1 MAKNSVQCLIS
12 GKSYIFSS
20 DYYAKRIEE
29 YKDEETLK
37 KFFVTKKVRS
47 YLERGY
53 SVQEIRNILGIQGDD
68 LPSPDADCIQELV
81 SYHNLLLGA
90 DARKKPSQANFINH
104 KTDSDVAVFINNIKN
119 LNL

>member
-12 GKSYIFSS
+12 GKSYVFAT
-20 DYYAKRIEE
+20 DYYAKRVAE

-37 KFFVTKKVRS
+37 KFFITRKVKS

-53 SVQEIRNILGIQGDD
+53 NVQEIRNILGVLETD
-68 LPSPDADCIQELV
+68 LPSVDAECIQELV
-81 SYHNLLLGA
+81 TYHNLLIGA
-90 DARKKPSQANFINH
+90 DTRKKATNTNFINH

>member
-12 GKSYIFSS
+12 GKSYTFSS
-20 DYYAKRIEE
+20 DYYTKRIEE

-37 KFFVTKKVRS
+37 KFFVTKKVKS

-53 SVQEIRNILGIQGDD
+53 SVQEIRNILGVSGED
-68 LPSPDADCIQELV
+68 LPSADAECMQELV
-81 SYHNLLLGA
+81 TYYNLLIGA

-119 LNL
+119 LIL

>member
-1 MAKNSVQCLIS
+1 MARNTIQCLVS
-12 GKSYIFSS
+12 GKSYTLTK
-20 DYYAKRIEE
+20 DNYTKKIEE

-37 KFFVTKKVRS
+37 KFFVTKKVKS

-53 SVQEIRNILGIQGDD
+53 NIQEIRNILGVQSSD
-68 LPSPDADCIQELV
+68 LPSADAECMQELAT
-81 SYHNLLLGA
+81 YHNLLA
-90 DARKKPSQANFINH
+90 SAESRKTSSRGNFINH

>member
-12 GKSYIFSS
+12 GKSYTYS
-20 DYYAKRIEE
+20 DEYYAKRIEE

-37 KFFVTKKVRS
+37 KFFVTKKVKS

-53 SVQEIRNILGIQGDD
+53 NVQEIRNILGVQVTD
-68 LPSPDADCIQELV
+68 LPSPDAECIQKLV
-81 SYHNLLLGA
+81 AYHTLLINA
-90 DARKKPSQANFINH
+90 ESRKTSCRGNFVND

>member
-1 MAKNSVQCLIS
+1 MAKTSVQCLIS
-12 GKSYIFSS
+12 GKSYTFSS

-29 YKDEETLK
+29 YKDEDTLK
-37 KFFVTKKVRS
+37 KFFITKKVRS

-53 SVQEIRNILGIQGDD
+53 SVQEIRNILGVQGDE
-68 LPSPDADCIQELV
+68 LPSADAECIQELV
-81 SYHNLLLGA
+81 TYHNLLIGA
-90 DARKKPSQANFINH
+90 DARKPPSQSNFINH

>member
-1 MAKNSVQCLIS
+1 MAKTTIQCLVS
-12 GKSYIFSS
+12 GKSYTLTK
-20 DYYAKRIEE
+20 DYYSKKIEE

-37 KFFVTKKVRS
+37 KYFVTKKVKS

-53 SVQEIRNILGIQGDD
+53 NIQEIRNILGVHSND
-68 LPSPDADCIQELV
+68 LPSADAECMQELV
-81 SYHNLLLGA
+81 AYHNLLTGTES
-90 DARKKPSQANFINH
+90 RKTLSRGNFVND

>member
-12 GKSYIFSS
+12 GKSYVFSNE
-20 DYYAKRIEE
+20 YYAKKIEE

-37 KFFVTKKVRS
+37 KYFITKKVRS

-53 SVQEIRNILGIQGDD
+53 SVQEIRNILGVSGDD
-68 LPSPDADCIQELV
+68 LPSSDAQCITDLV
-81 SYHNLLLGA
+81 SYHALLLGSET
-90 DARKKPSQANFINH
+90 RKKPTQTNFINH

-119 LNL
+119 LHL

>member
-12 GKSYIFSS
+12 GKSFVFSNE
-20 DYYAKRIEE
+20 YYGKKVEE

-37 KFFVTKKVRS
+37 KFFITKKVRS

-53 SVQEIRNILGIQGDD
+53 SVQEIRNILGVQEDG
-68 LPSPDADCIQELV
+68 LPSADAECIQELV
-81 SYHNLLLGA
+81 TYHNLLMSSES
-90 DARKKPSQANFINH
+90 RKKPSQSNFINH

-119 LNL
+119 LTL